1 MTPTAVLTK
10 SITTNTTMN
19 SSAPNTLT
27 NNALS
32 LSNGNNGPTSFYF
45 CVYQQIL
52 VGSGDVSVRTLVP
65 AAISAAPYRKA
76 LIAKIFFRQILA
88 LTDTSSVSFSDLM
101 STVTAFSF
109 LFLICRVLDSPM
121 LLGSLLQSQTRTISP
136 QILLI
141 LLSAS

>member
-10 SITTNTTMN
+10 STTTNSTMN
-19 SSAPNTLT
+19 SSAPNTRT

-32 LSNGNNGPTSFYF
+32 LSNGINGPTSFYF
-45 CVYQQIL
+45 CVYQQNL

-101 STVTAFSF
+101 STVTVFSF

-141 LLSAS
+141 LFSAS